1 MMKVFGAIYILTAPT
16 LMGVFIVALL
26 TMKMS
31 EPVQIITAAVAGA
44 ILAIPLA
51 MVIGKRVL
59 ALTKGA

>member
-16 LMGVFIVALL
+16 LMGIFIVALL
-26 TMKMS
+26 TMNMS

-44 ILAIPLA
+44 VLAIPVA
-51 MVIGKRVL
+51 MFVGKRVL